1 MLREAYFVFTREAGE
16 WPARI
21 PFFPRFG
28 PHGAKQGKT
37 YAAEVETDTFLLSVA
52 GRWPEAASPLS
63 FCPCESQ
70 PSGAKRH
77 KLRVIKQ
84 KPRTVFSARFV
95 CSGLPLTQTNEN
107 DFLAF
112 QKREPNPLQPTRETA
127 AKRV

>member
-1 MLREAYFVFTREAGE
+1 MACPNTIFPPLRPAWGKAREN
-16 WPARI
+16 
-21 PFFPRFG
+21 
-28 PHGAKQGKT
+28 

-95 CSGLPLTQTNEN
+95 CSGLPLTQTSEN